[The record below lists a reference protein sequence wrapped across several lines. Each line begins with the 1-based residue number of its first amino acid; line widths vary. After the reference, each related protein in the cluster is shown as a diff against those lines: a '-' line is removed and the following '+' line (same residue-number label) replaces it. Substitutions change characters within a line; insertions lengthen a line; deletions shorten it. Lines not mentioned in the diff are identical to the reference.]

1 MHHLYIF
8 MHFTSTWT
16 MQSIFSPSSSSLSSF
31 FQFLLLFFFFFNIC
45 YVQNCL
51 PSYYQ
56 ETIQY
61 PLNRTRLSSTRTLL
75 FGSQRKNSRV
85 KKKKKRRRLK
95 TRRIVSF
102 TYDLQS
108 SSIFLQKFEDSR
120 SLSTRVHSRRNANI
134 IHIIIL

>member
-31 FQFLLLFFFFFNIC
+31 FQFLLLFFFFNIC

-95 TRRIVSF
+95 TSRIIHLRS
-102 TYDLQS
+102 T
-108 SSIFLQKFEDSR
+108 IFFY
-120 SLSTRVHSRRNANI
+120 LSTKIRRFALVVH
-134 IHIIIL
+134 